1 MLGWMLGGALENVF
15 LLMTG
20 LTPSFGAFVGKMDNG
35 QSLLLCLENT
45 YLSLSVTALNLNK
58 CLLSNPLFQMILIS

>member
-20 LTPSFGAFVGKMDNG
+20 LTPSFGASVGKMEKG

-45 YLSLSVTALNLNK
+45 YLSLSVIALNLNQ